1 MNNATTSPLESILA
15 DLKDAREQ
23 SSKAKSLAY
32 FSEQEA
38 ARASRSA
45 NLATASPD
53 GWKPVSPGFRGVR
66 ESLALAEVIM
76 TSAHTRAEN
85 AEAHAKD
92 AFQVL
97 TALESKLHKLQ
108 QALQDLAEV
117 KPC

>member
-1 MNNATTSPLESILA
+1 MNNAITSPLEAILA
-15 DLKDAREQ
+15 DLKDARKQ
-23 SSKAKSLAY
+23 AAKAKSLAY

-38 ARASRSA
+38 AKASHSA

-53 GWKPVSPGFRGVR
+53 GWKPVSRGFRGVR

-76 TSAHTRAEN
+76 TNAHTKAEN

-97 TALESKLHKLQ
+97 DALESKLHKLQ
-108 QALQDLAEV
+108 QGLEKLAEV
-117 KPC
+117 QSC